1 MHTQTV
7 DNQGVGDYDDCA
19 ALHDHGDEAA
29 KVTGDGDVT
38 SMVQDQFEV
47 RPALRVVTPEHPAV
61 MPVVGLGGILARAG
75 VNEALHDIERRL
87 RERSASRAAAIAAA
101 AAHILSAG
109 GKRLRAALVVMA
121 ARLGHYDHERA
132 AHAAVAVELL
142 HAASLVHDD
151 LVDHAL
157 QRRGQVT
164 VHARWG
170 DDAALML
177 GNYLFGVAARELAA
191 EPDTRII
198 QFYASAAH
206 TMVDGELHPVTQ
218 LTPFAV
224 AREQYMRKIGA
235 KTAVLFAA
243 ACRAGMAVGGGDAAQ
258 TEALGRFGYDLGLAF
273 QIVDD
278 VLDYTADEA
287 ALGKPAGNDLRE
299 GTLTLPL
306 IIAAASQD
314 ARFGRLRAGV
324 RPDPLHVAPLIA
336 AVIEAG
342 GTRAALHEAQ
352 RCLARALTHLDGFA
366 PSPALR
372 GLVEL
377 AQFVGERDR

>member
-1 MHTQTV
+1 M
-7 DNQGVGDYDDCA
+7 
-19 ALHDHGDEAA
+19 
-29 KVTGDGDVT
+29 T
-38 SMVQDQFEV
+38 SMVQEQLDV
-47 RPALRVVTPEHPAV
+47 SPALRIIAPGHSAA
-61 MPVVGLGGILARAG
+61 MPVAGLSGIFGRAG
-75 VNEALHDIERRL
+75 IGEALHDIEQRL
-87 RERSASRAAAIAAA
+87 RERGASRAAAIDAA

-109 GKRLRAALVVMA
+109 GKRLRAALVVLT
-121 ARLGHYDHERA
+121 ARLGQYDHERA

-157 QRRGQVT
+157 QRRGHVT

-177 GNYLFGVAARELAA
+177 GNFLFGVAARELAA

-198 QFYASAAH
+198 QFYANAAH

-224 AREQYMRKIGA
+224 AREQYLRKIGA

-243 ACRAGMAVGGGDAAQ
+243 ACRAGMAVGGGTAAQ

-287 ALGKPAGNDLRE
+287 TLGKPAGNDLRE

-306 IIAAASQD
+306 IIAATSQD
-314 ARFGRLRAGV
+314 PRFDRLRAGV

-342 GTRAALHEAQ
+342 GTRAALYEAQ
-352 RCLARALTHLDGFA
+352 RCLARALAHLDGIA

-372 GLVEL
+372 GLTEL
-377 AQFVGERDR
+377 AQFVTERDR